1 MPFRMRLF
9 TFAIGISLFIFIIEL
24 VRRRKISEE
33 YSLLWLL
40 SGGIIC
46 LLSLWYEAITWITK
60 IVGAVYAPSILF
72 FFGLIFLALI
82 SIFYSV
88 KLFSLS
94 NQVKNLSQK
103 VAIMEAEKN
112 KEQLKNKEK

>member
-1 MPFRMRLF
+1 MPIRMRLF
-9 TFAIGISLFIFIIEL
+9 TFAVGFSLFIFIIEL
-24 VRRRKISEE
+24 VRRRKIKEE

-40 SGGIIC
+40 SGVIIC
-46 LLSLWYEAITWITK
+46 LLSLWHEAVVWITK

-82 SIFYSV
+82 SIFYSI
-88 KLFSLS
+88 KLSGLS

-103 VAIMEAEKN
+103 LAILEAEKN
-112 KEQLKNKEK
+112 EDN